1 MRDFINL
8 CVCAH
13 IIRVSVNCRYTTVER
28 PNPARYIPYTRRARG
43 YFLELEEIDTRFDER
58 SISLT
63 ILLFPRAHT
72 RTVHTVPIGIF

>member
-13 IIRVSVNCRYTTVER
+13 IIRVSVNCRYTSETTPPQGIYHHR
-28 PNPARYIPYTRRARG
+28 IDSRG
-43 YFLELEEIDTRFDER
+43 YFEEEEIDTTRFDER
-58 SISLT
+58 ISLT
-63 ILLFPRAHT
+63 ILCFPRAHT